1 LSKKGSCLL
10 CTKLG
15 ITNLLQL
22 SFTIDDLL
30 EGDEG
35 KETLQFDLRLTRLS
49 EVGAVVCDM
58 LDHVFE
64 TKDKLKVRFSTYS
77 TLHVWRHMHGLKG
90 LHSDAPNVMSRSNW
104 RNQNISYRR
113 RSQLVNR
120 SQA

>member
-1 LSKKGSCLL
+1 MSKKGSCLL

-49 EVGAVVCDM
+49 EVGAVVRDM

-64 TKDKLKVRFSTYS
+64 TKDVIDKLKVRFSNLLYPS
-77 TLHVWRHMHGLKG
+77 CLAAHAWFEGFTL
-90 LHSDAPNVMSRSNW
+90 
-104 RNQNISYRR
+104 
-113 RSQLVNR
+113 
-120 SQA
+120 